1 MSRHWHFNTLYYWK
15 KITKNISRI
24 KKKIYVIGF
33 IAAKAG
39 CSVLK
44 LPLYHCIMNP
54 IKIVT
59 CVTWMFI
66 QVSHRKVD
74 LIRKVFKESI
84 STENWVNYTNLV
96 IKAEA
101 RFCVID
107 RTLDNEIELFFPT
120 CLQIV
125 MSMIIV
131 MKCNKYP
138 AICKQFENILEILKI
153 NLINAIQFNQ
163 NLSISDNCSF

>member
-1 MSRHWHFNTLYYWK
+1 M
-15 KITKNISRI
+15 
-24 KKKIYVIGF
+24 
-33 IAAKAG
+33 
-39 CSVLK
+39 
-44 LPLYHCIMNP
+44 
-54 IKIVT
+54 
-59 CVTWMFI
+59 
-66 QVSHRKVD
+66 
-74 LIRKVFKESI
+74 
-84 STENWVNYTNLV
+84 